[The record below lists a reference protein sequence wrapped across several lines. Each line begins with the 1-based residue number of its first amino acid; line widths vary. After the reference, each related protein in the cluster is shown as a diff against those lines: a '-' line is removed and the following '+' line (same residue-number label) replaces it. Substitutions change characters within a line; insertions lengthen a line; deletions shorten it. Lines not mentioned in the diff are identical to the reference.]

1 MNALR
6 VDVDRRLLPV
16 VGLAAVLAFGAWSRP
31 AVAQSFARAIPFHG
45 VFVLVTMDSVTWQ
58 PYEYGTGFF
67 FDPVGDAYT
76 ASNVVRDAVKDPYLT
91 LIALVDGAEYA
102 VHVDCWNPSSKDRT
116 RAPTR
121 DVAVGHV
128 GPDVPDFPL
137 WSYRPATAPLA
148 VVPMPLDAGA
158 SLTEGQTVRVVGFG
172 NRRADRIPERE
183 TAGQVREVLRAA
195 DGTEIVTIEF
205 PAGGGPQDGASGA
218 PVVDGA
224 GRVVGIAVWEAARAV
239 SPDAV
244 DVSGVAAASLGCVTR
259 LPSNPAPA
267 SPMPAPLRPL

>member
-1 MNALR
+1 M
-6 VDVDRRLLPV
+6 
-16 VGLAAVLAFGAWSRP
+16 
-31 AVAQSFARAIPFHG
+31 
-45 VFVLVTMDSVTWQ
+45 
-58 PYEYGTGFF
+58 
-67 FDPVGDAYT
+67 
-76 ASNVVRDAVKDPYLT
+76 
-91 LIALVDGAEYA
+91 
-102 VHVDCWNPSSKDRT
+102 
-116 RAPTR
+116 
-121 DVAVGHV
+121 
-128 GPDVPDFPL
+128 
-137 WSYRPATAPLA
+137 
-148 VVPMPLDAGA
+148 
-158 SLTEGQTVRVVGFG
+158 GFG